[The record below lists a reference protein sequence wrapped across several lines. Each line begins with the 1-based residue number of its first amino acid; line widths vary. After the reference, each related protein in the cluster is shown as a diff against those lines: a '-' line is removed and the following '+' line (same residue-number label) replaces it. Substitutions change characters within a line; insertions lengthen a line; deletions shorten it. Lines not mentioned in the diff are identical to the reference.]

1 MPEINYYT
9 ALRLAENL
17 KKITREEFELLE
29 KINDLD
35 SWNDFDDLERLVN
48 DYIIG
53 DFKIIKTPLNT
64 YINTVVRQ
72 EIDGWLEESEKIEIV
87 EAVLEKL
94 YDFNEKINSFT
105 DYQTGKEYTLI
116 YDNFDIATIF

>member
-9 ALRLAENL
+9 VLRLAENL

-35 SWNDFDDLERLVN
+35 AWNDFDDLERLVN

-53 DFKIIKTPLNT
+53 DFKIIEMPLNT
-64 YINTVVRQ
+64 YINTVVRK
-72 EIDGWLEESEKIEIV
+72 EIDGWLDENEKIEIV

-94 YDFNEKINSFT
+94 YDFNEINSFT
-105 DYQTGKEYTLI
+105 DYQTGKEYTLL

>member
-29 KINDLD
+29 KINDID
-35 SWNDFDDLERLVN
+35 AWNDFDDLERLVS

-53 DFKIIKTPLNT
+53 DFKIIEMPLNT
-64 YINTVVRQ
+64 YINTVVRK
-72 EIDGWLEESEKIEIV
+72 EIDGWLDENEKIEIV
-87 EAVLEKL
+87 DAVLEKL
-94 YDFNEKINSFT
+94 YDLNDINSFT
-105 DYQTGKEYTLI
+105 DYQTGKKYTLI

>member
-17 KKITREEFELLE
+17 KKITREKFELLE
-29 KINDLD
+29 KINDMD
-35 SWNDFDDLERLVN
+35 AWNDFDDLERLVN
-48 DYIIG
+48 DYIIN
-53 DFKIIKTPLNT
+53 DFKIIDTPLKT

-72 EIDGWLEESEKIEIV
+72 EIDGWLDENEKIEIV

-94 YDFNEKINSFT
+94 YDFNEINSFT

-116 YDNFDIATIF
+116 YDNFEVATIL

>member
-29 KINDLD
+29 KINDID
-35 SWNDFDDLERLVN
+35 AWNDFDGLERLVS

-53 DFKIIKTPLNT
+53 DFKIIEMPLNT
-64 YINTVVRQ
+64 YINTVVRK
-72 EIDGWLEESEKIEIV
+72 EIDGWLDENEKIEIV
-87 EAVLEKL
+87 DAVLEKL
-94 YDFNEKINSFT
+94 YDLNDINSFT
-105 DYQTGKEYTLI
+105 DYQTGKKYTLI
-116 YDNFDIATIF
+116 YDDFDLATMF

>member
-9 ALRLAENL
+9 VLHLAENL

-35 SWNDFDDLERLVN
+35 AWNDFDDLERLVN

-53 DFKIIKTPLNT
+53 DFKIIEMPLNT
-64 YINTVVRQ
+64 YINTVVRK
-72 EIDGWLEESEKIEIV
+72 EIDGWLDENEKIEIV

-94 YDFNEKINSFT
+94 YDFNEINSFT
-105 DYQTGKEYTLI
+105 DYQTGKEYTLL

>member
-29 KINDLD
+29 KINDID
-35 SWNDFDDLERLVN
+35 DWNDFDDLERLVN

-72 EIDGWLEESEKIEIV
+72 EIDGWLEENEKIEIV
-87 EAVLEKL
+87 EAVLVKL
-94 YDFNEKINSFT
+94 YDFNEIGSFT